1 MSFFR
6 ARNEVQKKA
15 CFIAKKSESVAVIKL
30 NWLYISGM
38 IGCIMLTNHK
48 APMLDPHLSSLS

>member
-6 ARNEVQKKA
+6 ARNEVQKRA

-30 NWLYISGM
+30 N
-38 IGCIMLTNHK
+38 
-48 APMLDPHLSSLS
+48 